1 MIKGVGMKIVSLETL
16 SHYVARY
23 ADDRLFSTGSGPRV
37 VISGNIATPATVLD
51 AVAQILPEFTLHA
64 LNAQQGLPDRPGIT
78 METCFVGSGM
88 RKRDGLV
95 YIPARLSMVPKLFA
109 STCPPDIVIVH
120 TSPAVDGKVSLG
132 VEVNILPAAI
142 EAARAR
148 GGLVIAQI
156 NPQMPYTFGDSEI
169 GIDEID
175 VAVDVDVALPS
186 PKQLDIDDVSRA
198 IGDRVAHRVT
208 NDSTMQLGIGAVPD
222 AVLASLRSRRG
233 LRIWSEMFS
242 DGVLQLDQAG
252 ALNPTTP
259 IVSSFLFGS
268 PELYAWVDRNPRI
281 TMLRTEKTNEPAN
294 IAANPAMTSVNTALE
309 VDLFAQ
315 ANAGRVG
322 GHIYSGFGGQTDFI
336 VGALHS
342 PGGQAILALRAW
354 HPRANVSTI
363 VPLIDEPVTSF
374 QATAIITEQGTAPIW
389 GYSQQAQ
396 AKHLIEQTADPRVRE
411 ELWEEARAL
420 NLT

>member
-16 SHYVARY
+16 SHYVAPY
-23 ADDRLFSTGSGPRV
+23 ADDRLFPTGSGPRV